1 MKKSSTSSTLNTVNT
16 HFSKR
21 RANQRERLEMSEVRG
36 TMSAQIDSDPCLVL
50 QGDTFFYLFK
60 KATAQVGH

>member
-1 MKKSSTSSTLNTVNT
+1 M

-50 QGDTFFYLFK
+50 QGNTVSGRTLG
-60 KATAQVGH
+60 TG